1 MKRKVAFIT
10 GASRG
15 IGKSCAVY
23 LAKAGYD
30 IAITARTL
38 HEGEAREHSPTVKR
52 SDMSP
57 LPGSLDATAALCR
70 AEGREVMVL
79 QADITDPASLG
90 AAAAT
95 VNAKWGGVDV
105 LVHVARYIGAGHM
118 DKLMDTPIEQVE
130 KHLAGNLIA
139 TLILDKAFIPGMVER
154 KSGVIINFTSGSAF
168 SDPKKAAGEG
178 GWGLCYAVSKGAIH
192 RVAGVLAVELEGTGV
207 QVYNVDPGFTMTER
221 IKQDMAKFGFDLEGA
236 PVDVSGAVVKWLV
249 TSPDAKKFNGKTMYA
264 QHFCHENNL
273 LPGWTGPKHLGRMS
287 TYDYSGAIVDGYD
300 IELEK
305 KFLAATAKK

>member
-95 VNAKWGGVDV
+95 VNAQWGGADV
-105 LVHVARYIGAGHM
+105 LVHVARYIGGGHM
-118 DKLMDTPIEQVE
+118 DKLMDTPIEQIE

-139 TLILDKAFIPGMVER
+139 TLILDKLFIPGMVQR
-154 KSGVIINFTSGSAF
+154 GNGTIINFTSGSAF
-168 SDPKKAAGEG
+168 SDPNKAAGEG
-178 GWGLCYAVSKGAIH
+178 GWGMCYAVSKGAVH
-192 RVAGVLAVELEGTGV
+192 RVAGVLAVELAGTGV
-207 QVYNVDPGFTMTER
+207 RVFNLDPGFTMTER

-236 PVDVSGAVVKWLV
+236 PVEVSGAVVKWLA
-249 TSPDAKKFNGKTMYA
+249 TSPDADKFNGKTVYA

-273 LPGWTGPKHLGRMS
+273 LPGWSGPKFLGRMS

-300 IELEK
+300 NELEK
-305 KFLAATAKK
+305 KQLAGKSK